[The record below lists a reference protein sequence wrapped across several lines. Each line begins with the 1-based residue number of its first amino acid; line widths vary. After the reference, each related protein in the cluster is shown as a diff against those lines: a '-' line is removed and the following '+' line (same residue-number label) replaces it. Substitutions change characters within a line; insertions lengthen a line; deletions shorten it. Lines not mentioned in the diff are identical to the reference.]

1 MQNGA
6 LRQKT
11 KSSIGSAAFAAAVAT
26 CVLAALSAPALAQS
40 KKAKAPEQAQPA
52 LAAPGSP
59 LIAVVSIGRQRVTFY
74 DRNGAIAQAPISS
87 GQSGHDTPQGVFSII
102 EKKEEHNSNLYNDA
116 SMPFM
121 QRITWSGVAM
131 HAGPLPGYAA
141 SHGCIRLPYGFA
153 ERIFKATKLNTRVVV
168 MQGEVAPMSIAHAN
182 LFQPRLQEIDEPA
195 AVSEVNPD
203 KRPGPSFRPSEAE
216 SGPETP
222 MMLGAKLPRPAVVEA
237 TDTTARPQRAVI
249 SLMEAARAKKL
260 AAAEKAV
267 LTTKASDSAK
277 LVHRAS
283 IAEVGKLSRTIGPTD
298 YAQKRAETKAKQ
310 AERTITFAKTEE
322 LVEKARAAHALALE
336 EATVAA
342 KTAADAKFAFAN
354 AKKAVAISLKAS
366 KDAEKARI
374 AAAVEAKVAER
385 LTDPI
390 SVFVSRKAG
399 RLYIRQGRIAV
410 MDVPITIKDP
420 QKPIGTHVFTAM
432 ESTDGGR
439 GVNWN
444 VVNVDAAGVMQTPQ
458 PPSKGKNQ
466 QPARPTVTAAMVG
479 AAALDRIEFPEVALA
494 RITPYLQPGSSLI
507 VSDLGLSVETGQG
520 TDFVVLTRGEAEAID
535 FQRRWAEEHRNNR

>member
-26 CVLAALSAPALAQS
+26 CVLAALSAPANAQA
-40 KKAKAPEQAQPA
+40 KKAKAAEQAQPVMP
-52 LAAPGSP
+52 APGSP
-59 LIAVVSIGRQRVTFY
+59 LIAVVSIGRQRITFY
-74 DRNGAIAQAPISS
+74 DRNGAVAQAPISS

-131 HAGPLPGYAA
+131 HAGPLPGYPA

-153 ERIFKATKLNTRVVV
+153 ERIFRATKLNTRVVV

-182 LFQPRLQEIDEPA
+182 LFQPRLQEIDVP
-195 AVSEVNPD
+195 AVSEVKPD
-203 KRPGPSFRPSEAE
+203 KRPGPSFRPSDAE

-267 LTTKASDSAK
+267 LTTKASDTAK

-354 AKKAVAISLKAS
+354 AKKAVAISLEAS

-410 MDVPITIKDP
+410 MDV
-420 QKPIGTHVFTAM
+420 QIGRAHV
-432 ESTDGGR
+432 
-439 GVNWN
+439 
-444 VVNVDAAGVMQTPQ
+444 
-458 PPSKGKNQ
+458 
-466 QPARPTVTAAMVG
+466 
-479 AAALDRIEFPEVALA
+479 
-494 RITPYLQPGSSLI
+494 
-507 VSDLGLSVETGQG
+507 
-520 TDFVVLTRGEAEAID
+520 
-535 FQRRWAEEHRNNR
+535 